1 MDIRGYD
8 DGRKTNVI
16 ILIVL
21 VGGIFA
27 GFGLDRSI
35 SGWTDTSRM
44 YIIGI
49 PGNVGVGQV
58 SKVTFITF
66 DNNEAIGNA
75 NITLDGAAS
84 GRGTTDTNGRLELSI
99 NATTNG
105 SINVTAEKTGYKNAT
120 SILMAT
126 PGLIISATPSSIT
139 SGTAS
144 FVTFSVSGLG
154 KPVEGAALGLSGA
167 GISIDGVTNSNGQI
181 ILQLNPPNTGAITAA
196 AKKTGYSDGSTTI
209 TSASQQTLSV
219 SSSHSSVTVNFPVFV
234 TLTVTAGGSAV
245 NDAVITLSGAASGSA
260 ITNQDGKAILSFTSA
275 STGTITASASK
286 PGYAGGSVAITSAG
300 TQSLS
305 LASSPSSVT
314 AGVPTYVTFT
324 VTSGSNVVSESTVT
338 LTGAASGNGVT
349 NQNGQVILQV
359 NSTGTGTITASA
371 TKNGFSGTSTTL
383 TAVGQPTLGV
393 SASPSNITN
402 GVASYVTFTVTSGG
416 SAVSG
421 ATVSVSGGGITAD
434 AITNSQGQATLQ
446 LNAAASGTISVTA
459 RKTGYIDGITTLAH

>member
-8 DGRKTNVI
+8 DDRKTKYI

-21 VGGIFA
+21 VGGIIA
-27 GFGLDRSI
+27 GFGLDSFI
-35 SGWTDTSRM
+35 NGWTDTSRM
-44 YIIGI
+44 YIIGF
-49 PGNVGVGQV
+49 PGNVGVGRI
-58 SKVTFITF
+58 SNVTFITF
-66 DNNEAIGNA
+66 SNGEAIGNA

-84 GRGTTDTNGRLELSI
+84 GRGTTDTNGRLEISI

-105 SINVTAEKTGYKNAT
+105 SVNVIAEKTGYKNAT
-120 SILMAT
+120 SSLLAT
-126 PGLIISATPSSIT
+126 PGLIISATPGSIT

-144 FVTFSVSGLG
+144 FVTFSVNGLG
-154 KPVEGAALGLSGA
+154 KPVEGAALNLSGA
-167 GISIDGVTNSNGQI
+167 GIAMDGVTNSNGQI
-181 ILQLNPPNTGAITAA
+181 ILQLNPPNAGSITAV
-196 AKKTGYSDGSTTI
+196 AKKTGYADDSTTI

-219 SSSHSSVTVNFPVFV
+219 SSSHSSVTVNVPVFV

-245 NDAVITLSGAASGSA
+245 NDAVVTLSGPVSGTG
-260 ITNQDGKAILSFTSA
+260 ITNQDGKAIISFTPG

-286 PGYAGGSVAITSAG
+286 AGYAGGSVAITSTG

-305 LASSPSSVT
+305 LAASPTSVT
-314 AGVPTYVTFT
+314 AGIPTYVMFT

-338 LTGAASGNGVT
+338 LTGAASGSGIT

-371 TKNGFSGTSTTL
+371 TKNGFSGTSATL
-383 TAVGQPTLGV
+383 TALGQPTLGV

-402 GVASYVTFTVTSGG
+402 GVAAYVTFTVTSGG

-434 AITNSQGQATLQ
+434 GITNSNGQATLQ

-459 RKTGYIDGITTLAH
+459 RKTGYIDGTTTLAH

>member
-8 DGRKTNVI
+8 DDRKKNYI

-21 VGGIFA
+21 IGGIIA
-27 GFGLDRSI
+27 GFGVDRFI
-35 SGWTDTSRM
+35 SGWTDTSQM
-44 YIIGI
+44 YIIGY
-49 PGNVGVGQV
+49 PGNVGVGRI
-58 SKVTFITF
+58 SNVTFITF
-66 DNNEAIGNA
+66 SNGESIGNA

-84 GRGTTDTNGRLELSI
+84 GRGTTDANGRLELSI

-105 SINVTAEKTGYKNAT
+105 SVNVIAEKTGYKNAT
-120 SILMAT
+120 SSLLAT
-126 PGLIISATPSSIT
+126 PGLIIKATPGSIT

-144 FVTFSVSGLG
+144 FVTFSVNSLG
-154 KPVEGAALGLSGA
+154 KPVDGATLGLSGA
-167 GISIDGVTNSNGQI
+167 GIAMDGVTNSNGQI
-181 ILQLNPPNTGAITAA
+181 ILQLNPPNAGSITAV
-196 AKKTGYSDGSTTI
+196 AKKTGYADDSTTI

-219 SSSHSSVTVNFPVFV
+219 SSSQSSVTVNVPVFV

-245 NDAVITLSGAASGSA
+245 NDAVITLSGAASGSG
-260 ITNQDGKAILSFTSA
+260 ITNQDGKAIISFTPG

-286 PGYAGGSVAITSAG
+286 AGYAGGSVAITSTD

-305 LASSPSSVT
+305 LATSPASVT
-314 AGVPTYVTFT
+314 AGIPTYVMFT
-324 VTSGSNVVSESTVT
+324 VTSGSNVVSESTIT
-338 LTGAASGNGVT
+338 LTGVATGNGIT

-383 TAVGQPTLGV
+383 TALGQPALAV

-402 GVASYVTFTVTSGG
+402 GVPTYVTFTVTSGG

-434 AITNSQGQATLQ
+434 GITNSQGQATLQ
-446 LNAAASGTISVTA
+446 LNAVASGTISVTA
-459 RKTGYIDGITTLAH
+459 RKTGYIDGTTTLAH